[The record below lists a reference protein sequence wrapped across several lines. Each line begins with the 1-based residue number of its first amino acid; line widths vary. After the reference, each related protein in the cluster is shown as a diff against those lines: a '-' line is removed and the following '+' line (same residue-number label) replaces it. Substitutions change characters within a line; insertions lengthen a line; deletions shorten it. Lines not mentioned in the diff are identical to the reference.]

1 MRLSN
6 LRDSLMVFD
15 ICESTSMLYTPE
27 KMPVL
32 AKAKDKAP
40 SAAFFGLAL
49 LAMAGWM
56 YLLSAIFL
64 KFVLWCIS

>member
-1 MRLSN
+1 
-6 LRDSLMVFD
+6 MVFG
-15 ICESTSMLYTPE
+15 ICVSTSMLYSPE
-27 KMPVL
+27 KIPVL
-32 AKAKDKAP
+32 AKAKEKAP

-56 YLLSAIFL
+56 YLLGTIFL